1 MDRSPPGSSV
11 HGILQ
16 ARMLEWGAMPSSRAS
31 FWLRDRTCISYVSC
45 TGRAGSLPLVPA
57 GHIHLCKC
65 VLCVCILCGKGG
77 LAGWWSLRGRE
88 GEREQTGAPSELY
101 GLCACAQAGGLL
113 PCNRFSRSV
122 GSLCHH
128 CLYGFSLHFVHGPE
142 KTLPMESCS
151 PGYQH
156 PLRRESVELSISS
169 V

>member
-1 MDRSPPGSSV
+1 MSVRSENHDGSLIKYATACLATNFLTVRAMEVFEPDSVHYDPMDRSPPGSSV

-57 GHIHLCKC
+57 RHIHLCKC

-88 GEREQTGAPSELY
+88 GESFLISLLESSGPMQTTQDLLD
-101 GLCACAQAGGLL
+101 LCLL
-113 PCNRFSRSV
+113 IKCKS
-122 GSLCHH
+122 
-128 CLYGFSLHFVHGPE
+128 
-142 KTLPMESCS
+142 
-151 PGYQH
+151 
-156 PLRRESVELSISS
+156 
-169 V
+169 